1 MTTGVTAKFVFQD
14 NHFVS
19 NVGSRGCTGTLEG
32 ARANVRRPTGKAD
45 IVDLLKNKGSLNES
59 GDVGMEERQ
68 DKSGMQN
75 GWSLKGDE
83 TEWRRGGRGQQASLV
98 NPGSLM
104 RSVVLGDFYPPLAIV
119 SFKVSDSCKFP
130 NLLKYFPK

>member
-1 MTTGVTAKFVFQD
+1 MRV
-14 NHFVS
+14 
-19 NVGSRGCTGTLEG
+19 
-32 ARANVRRPTGKAD
+32 
-45 IVDLLKNKGSLNES
+45 
-59 GDVGMEERQ
+59 GDVGMEERR

-75 GWSLKGDE
+75 GWSLKGGE
-83 TEWRRGGRGQQASLV
+83 TERRRGGRDQQASLV